1 MAHQEG
7 ERCSNTAV
15 LGLRSIEKNCIGCGR
30 CIESCEAG
38 ALSLDDENKI
48 WVDHERCVG
57 CANCLLA
64 CRNNAL
70 DVNWKVDVKVFLE
83 RLVEYFAAFVSNFKK
98 PILHINFIIQ
108 VSPVCDCVGFSDAP
122 ICPDIGVA
130 LSYDPVAL
138 DQACLDLVNKAYA
151 NNVGQYREDPS
162 KYLDKFKAIHPKTQG
177 EYCLEYAESL
187 GIGQRKYKL
196 VSI

>member
-1 MAHQEG
+1 M
-7 ERCSNTAV
+7 
-15 LGLRSIEKNCIGCGR
+15 
-30 CIESCEAG
+30 
-38 ALSLDDENKI
+38 
-48 WVDHERCVG
+48 
-57 CANCLLA
+57 
-64 CRNNAL
+64 
-70 DVNWKVDVKVFLE
+70 
-83 RLVEYFAAFVSNFKK
+83 
-98 PILHINFIIQ
+98 
-108 VSPVCDCVGFSDAP
+108 SPVCDCVGFSDAP